1 MLDINLFRK
10 EKGGDPELVRNS
22 QRSRFESVELV
33 DEVIVLDEAWRQ
45 SKNSSRDLPQTLRI
59 RGP

>member
-22 QRSRFESVELV
+22 QRSRFASVDLV

-45 SKNSSRDLPQTLRI
+45 SKNPIPKPFRI